1 MLLIFYY
8 YFLLHTIWRQFY
20 GFFSM
25 TEDLINGARKYTRL
39 LKNVAIFMV
48 IQAPI
53 QLPILVLFS
62 IYSLAIFRII
72 SCQMQDL

>member
-1 MLLIFYY
+1 
-8 YFLLHTIWRQFY
+8 
-20 GFFSM
+20 M

-48 IQAPI
+48 IQAHI

-72 SCQMQDL
+72 ICQMQDL